1 MTGKVPAG
9 LYLPF
14 RWPWWG
20 SILMATFVYCGLK
33 YGLPAVHLDH
43 PALQHLAQAAPAFA
57 PILTIPWLLLAAK
70 QLYDTE
76 AGPSPQQE
84 KKPPNS

>member
-1 MTGKVPAG
+1 MTGKASARR
-9 LYLPF
+9 YLPF

-33 YGLPAVHLDH
+33 YGLPALHPDH
-43 PALQHLAQAAPAFA
+43 PALWRFVQAAPSFA

-70 QLYDTE
+70 QLYDSD

-84 KKPPNS
+84 QEPPNS